1 VRRKT
6 AQPRPEKPKARA
18 NEPNPPRV
26 TLLEFESDE
35 VANDEADDDE
45 PLKKP
50 YRERPPPPPAEELRV
65 EHAVPVC
72 GRAGA
77 AIPGEVGS
85 QLSRGISA

>member
-1 VRRKT
+1 V
-6 AQPRPEKPKARA
+6 PEF
-18 NEPNPPRV
+18 V
-26 TLLEFESDE
+26 SDE
-35 VANDEADDDE
+35 VADDE

-50 YRERPPPPPAEELRV
+50 YRERPPLPPLDEPRV

-72 GRAGA
+72 GMPAA